1 MAAEAHTVSFYG
13 LSTCVHCRHAR
24 EFLEK
29 HHVPFTLHY
38 VDIAKGEERSQ
49 LLKQVRE
56 VNSGISFPTIVID
69 NTKVVIGFH
78 PDVLALDLG
87 L

>member
-1 MAAEAHTVSFYG
+1 MAAEVHTVSFYG

-38 VDIAKGEERSQ
+38 VDLAEGEERSQ

-56 VNSGISFPTIVID
+56 YNSGISFPTIVID
-69 NTKVVIGFH
+69 NAKVIIGFQ
-78 PDVLALDLG
+78 PDVLLMDLDL
-87 L
+87 